1 MYENLCVD
9 EDVAANPIVAS
20 LLINVMSQN

>member
-1 MYENLCVD
+1 MYENLRVD

-20 LLINVMSQN
+20 LLIKVMSKN

>member
-1 MYENLCVD
+1 MYENLRVD